1 MIYGTA
7 TYSTANGHS
16 RARRPGAFTLIELL
30 VVVAVV
36 AILAALLLPVFLS
49 ARARAY
55 RTQCASNLKQ
65 TGLALALY
73 QDDNEEKLPPGHP
86 LAAPLPVSGSDYAGW
101 AGACNVYAR
110 APRVFACPTDATPGG
125 MLAGEET
132 YPVTYFGNVNLS
144 AKFTPGGLPQSGIGS
159 PALTVLVAESTG
171 GGVVTNT
178 CRLGDPAEA
187 DSALANR
194 FVSVDGP
201 GANRHEGGRDFALA
215 DGHVRWLRPQ
225 TVSVGMPGEASPP
238 EALAP
243 GFAATFAAH

>member
-1 MIYGTA
+1 VSDA
-7 TYSTANGHS
+7 PQ
-16 RARRPGAFTLIELL
+16 ARPARAFTLIELL
-30 VVVAVV
+30 VVIAVV

-49 ARARAY
+49 ARARAC
-55 RTQCASNLKQ
+55 RTQCAANLKQ
-65 TGLALALY
+65 IGLALALY
-73 QDDNEEKLPPGHP
+73 QNDNEEKLPLGHR
-86 LAAPLPVSGSDYAGW
+86 LAAPPPAGGSDYAGW

-110 APRVFACPTDATPGG
+110 ATRVFVCPTDTTPGG

-144 AKFTPGGLPQSGIGS
+144 AKYTPGGLPQSGIGS
-159 PALTVLVAESTG
+159 PALTVLVAEATG

-178 CRLGDPAEA
+178 CRLDDPAET

-201 GANRHEGGRDFALA
+201 GANRHEGGRNFALA

-225 TVSVGMPGEASPP
+225 TVSVGMPGEAASPD
-238 EALAP
+238 ALTP
-243 GFAATFAAH
+243 GFAATFAVR